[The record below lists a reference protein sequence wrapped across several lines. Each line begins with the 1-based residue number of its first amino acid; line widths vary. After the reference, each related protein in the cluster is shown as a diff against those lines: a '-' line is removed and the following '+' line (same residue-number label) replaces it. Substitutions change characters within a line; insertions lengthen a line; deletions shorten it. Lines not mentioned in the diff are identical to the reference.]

1 MLKKIKNTLLS
12 MLLPLLFLIGW
23 EFFALRLDNA
33 AVLPRATT
41 VLRNLINPFESFIG
55 LGTLSRNLMYSM
67 ARLLLGY
74 FVAISLAIPL
84 GLLMGYFPKFRLI
97 FENFINLFKPVPPI
111 AWQPLVLGWFGIS
124 SFATLLNLEYGQTY
138 VTVDNIKLSMVF
150 IIGLGAFFPIILNTM
165 FGVLNVPLRWIE
177 SSLVLGA
184 NQRDLFSKILLP
196 AAGPNIVNGLR
207 MGLNTAWVSLVSA
220 EMLPGSM
227 AGIGYFITHSYELT
241 RIDLVITGMIVI
253 GFAGWLMDY
262 GFRIV
267 IKKHFSWSNR

>member
-1 MLKKIKNTLLS
+1 

-23 EFFALRLDNA
+23 ELFALQLDNA

-41 VLRNLINPFESFIG
+41 VLRNLINPFETFIG
-55 LGTLSRNLMYSM
+55 LGTLFRNLMYSM

-74 FVAISLAIPL
+74 FVAMALAIPL
-84 GLLMGYFPKFRLI
+84 GLLMGYFPKFRLL

-124 SFATLLNLEYGQTY
+124 SLATLLNLEYGQTY
-138 VTVDNIKLSMVF
+138 VLVDNIKLSMVF

-184 NQRDLFSKILLP
+184 SQRDLFVKVLLP

-262 GFRIV
+262 GFRIA
-267 IKKHFSWSNR
+267 IQRHFSWSNR

>member
-1 MLKKIKNTLLS
+1 MLLS
-12 MLLPLLFLIGW
+12 LLFLIGW
-23 EFFALRLDNA
+23 ELFALQLDNA

-41 VLRNLINPFESFIG
+41 VLRNLINPFETFIG
-55 LGTLSRNLMYSM
+55 LGTLFRNLMYSM

-74 FVAISLAIPL
+74 FVAMALAIPL
-84 GLLMGYFPKFRLI
+84 GLLMGYFPKFRLL

-124 SFATLLNLEYGQTY
+124 SLATLLNLEYSQTY
-138 VTVDNIKLSMVF
+138 VLVDNIKLSMVF

-184 NQRDLFSKILLP
+184 SQRDLFVKVLLP

-262 GFRIV
+262 GFRIA
-267 IKKHFSWSNR
+267 IQRHFSWSNR